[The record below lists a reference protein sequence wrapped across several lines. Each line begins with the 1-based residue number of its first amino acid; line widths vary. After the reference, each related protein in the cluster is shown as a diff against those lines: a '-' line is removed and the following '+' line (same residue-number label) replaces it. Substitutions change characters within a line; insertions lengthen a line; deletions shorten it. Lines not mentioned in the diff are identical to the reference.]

1 MHAKANRAGGS
12 SGWVISLRY
21 VFFFFSFPTLTSSP
35 RLLSLPD
42 NLLSFLIKSD
52 TSVRFLLVSGN
63 SRPVCNGKSQRFHV
77 SVILHARRISP
88 ASAPP
93 LGPAL
98 WERSSVPLLFITGAY
113 CKSLL
118 VPLFWFGERKGQHCQ
133 GEIDLNGKANFFFG
147 LLFQGV
153 YFGRL
158 LSALCRSSQRSNGQI
173 YRRPGPAK
181 NMSSPL

>member
-1 MHAKANRAGGS
+1 MS
-12 SGWVISLRY
+12 
-21 VFFFFSFPTLTSSP
+21 VFCSSP
-35 RLLSLPD
+35 ETRGPSATEKARDFTSLL
-42 NLLSFLIKSD
+42 
-52 TSVRFLLVSGN
+52 
-63 SRPVCNGKSQRFHV
+63 
-77 SVILHARRISP
+77 LHARRISP
-88 ASAPP
+88 ASAPL

-98 WERSSVPLLFITGAY
+98 WERSSVLLLFITGAY

-133 GEIDLNGKANFFFG
+133 GEIDLNGKANFFFFG

-158 LSALCRSSQRSNGQI
+158 LSTLCRSSQRSNSQI

-181 NMSSPL
+181 NIRSPL